1 MTHIPD
7 RRFADMLHHRAERLG
22 RGDPVAPPLVSATT
36 FHLPGLENAA
46 YKYGRMAMPTW
57 EEVEEQLAILEGAT
71 VVGFP
76 SGMAAIAAALFCTL
90 QAGQEVILPADGYYT
105 TRLLAERF
113 LEPLGVKIRLIATSE
128 VDAAD
133 FTGAA
138 VVFLETPSNPGLDCC
153 DIALAARKAH
163 AAGARL
169 IVDNT
174 TMTALLQRPLDL
186 GADLVVAADTKA
198 PAGHSDIL
206 YGHVSGRD
214 AGLMARVAE
223 WRKLSGAVPGAFEA
237 WLLHRGLETL
247 EVRLARMCASAQTL
261 AERFAAHPRVR
272 GLRYPGLASDPSH
285 AIAKRQMAGFGFLM
299 TFELEDEDSA
309 EAFLAACAYVTQTT
323 SFGGTHSA
331 GERRARWGDA
341 VAPGFIRFSVGI
353 EPVEP
358 LWDAI
363 DRALS
368 AHPKG

>member
-1 MTHIPD
+1 MTLD

-36 FHLPGLENAA
+36 YHLPGLDNAA
-46 YKYGRMAMPTW
+46 FTYGRMAMPTW
-57 EEVEEQLAILEGAT
+57 QEVEEQLSILEGAT

-76 SGMAAIAAALFCTL
+76 SGMAAIAAALMATL
-90 QAGQEVILPADGYYT
+90 GSGGQVILPSDGYYT

-113 LEPLGVKIRLIATSE
+113 LAPLGVEIRLIATRE

-153 DIALAARKAH
+153 DLALAARKAH
-163 AAGARL
+163 AVGAKL

-174 TMTALLQRPLDL
+174 TMTALLQRPLDH

-198 PAGHSDIL
+198 PAGHSDVL

-214 AGLMARVAE
+214 PGLMARVAD
-223 WRKLSGAVPGAFEA
+223 WRKLSGTVPGAFEA

-247 EVRLARMCASAQTL
+247 EVRLSRMCASAQTL
-261 AERFAAHPRVR
+261 AERLSDHPRIKS
-272 GLRYPGLASDPSH
+272 LRYPGLAHDPSH
-285 AIAKRQMAGFGFLM
+285 AIAKRQMTGFGFLLS
-299 TFELEDEDSA
+299 FELEGEA
-309 EAFLAACAYVTQTT
+309 EAEDFLTRCAYVTQTT

-341 VAPGFIRFSVGI
+341 VAPGFIRFSVGV
-353 EPVEP
+353 EPVEA
-358 LWDAI
+358 LWQAI
-363 DRALS
+363 ATAL
-368 AHPKG
+368 KV